1 MSRASQLPNE
11 NNGDIIQ
18 MLYADQII
26 LEVTAGRQ
34 VPVFITS
41 LRWLVSHSQALWPS
55 EYAQIAV
62 TDVDQLRVG
71 IILQLTDM
79 TDHQM
84 LEQTVDSWTGVS
96 IQSQVLPRFRVPM
109 SNNSQCHD
117 DDIQHFHSF
126 TTFRPYHWREF
137 ERSLR
142 LLHNLCYPQVHF
154 SSYQFLSF
162 RYNCSFYR
170 PESKSILCF
179 RRSLSHTPRLFT
191 CVMTSDLTHS
201 HHDY

>member
-1 MSRASQLPNE
+1 
-11 NNGDIIQ
+11 

-71 IILQLTDM
+71 ITLQLTDM

-84 LEQTVDSWTGVS
+84 LE
-96 IQSQVLPRFRVPM
+96 
-109 SNNSQCHD
+109 
-117 DDIQHFHSF
+117 
-126 TTFRPYHWREF
+126 
-137 ERSLR
+137 
-142 LLHNLCYPQVHF
+142 
-154 SSYQFLSF
+154 
-162 RYNCSFYR
+162 
-170 PESKSILCF
+170 
-179 RRSLSHTPRLFT
+179 
-191 CVMTSDLTHS
+191 
-201 HHDY
+201 